1 MARSL
6 AVALGL
12 AVAACGGSAK
22 PTATTPV
29 PVDAPPVEAAEA
41 SRVDVLA
48 PVSCAAGTA
57 CEAKLVVHALGDF
70 KVNAE
75 YPTKFIADA
84 GSATTTAQF
93 TPADKMGTLTLSF
106 TASSP
111 GPTKIA
117 GTFKYSVCTEDVCN
131 IEEPKIAFTVP

>member
-1 MARSL
+1 MGRSL
-6 AVALGL
+6 ALVVVL
-12 AVAACGGSAK
+12 AACGGSAK
-22 PTATTPV
+22 STTTTPV
-29 PVDAPPVEAAEA
+29 PVDTPPVAAAEA

-48 PVSCAAGTA
+48 PASCAAGTP
-57 CEAKLVVHALGDF
+57 CEAKLVVHALGEF
-70 KVNAE
+70 KVNAA
-75 YPTKFIADA
+75 YPTKFVADA

-111 GPTKIA
+111 GPTTIA
-117 GTFKYSVCTEDVCN
+117 GTFKYSVCTEEVCN